1 MGWCSATDI
10 MDAAVAGAEAAVRAV
25 LEEFAPP
32 GSPGAVQAKV
42 DDALRPFVA
51 KVARQLRDGDWDC
64 IEESDYFERFR
75 AEMLGHDDVAHAAW
89 IREQLHD
96 AVTYG
101 ENDDV
106 IKWADL
112 LKAHTEKMKAGGN

>member
-1 MGWCSATDI
+1 MGWCSATAI
-10 MDAAVAGAEAAVRAV
+10 MDAAVAGAEAAVRVV

-32 GSPGAVQAKV
+32 GSPEMVQQKV
-42 DDALRPFVA
+42 DEVLRPFVA
-51 KVARQLRDGDWDC
+51 TVARQLRDGDWDC
-64 IEESDYFERFR
+64 IEESDHFERFR

-89 IREQLHD
+89 LREQLRD

-112 LKAHTEKMKAGGN
+112 LKVHTEKMKAGSN